1 MATNVSA
8 RRDIVRSA
16 KELGLNLSRIF
27 EAALEAA
34 VRDERRRRWRD
45 DNRQAI
51 AEYNERVGAH
61 GVFSD
66 GRRKF

>member
-8 RRDIVRSA
+8 RRDIVHSA